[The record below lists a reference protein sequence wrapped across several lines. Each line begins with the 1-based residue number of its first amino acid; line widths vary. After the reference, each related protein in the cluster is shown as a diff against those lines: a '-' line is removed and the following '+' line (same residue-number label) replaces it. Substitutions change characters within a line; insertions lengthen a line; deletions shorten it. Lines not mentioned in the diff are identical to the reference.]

1 MLPFHSDLWGDV
13 LVLKK
18 IFEGGGG
25 VVEGDGGEGWSFL
38 GLKGEVGVHAEG
50 TCQNGCEW
58 GRFNFTKVF
67 CKLALSFS
75 QFFRIT

>member
-18 IFEGGGG
+18 MFEDGEGG
-25 VVEGDGGEGWSFL
+25 GWSFL

-75 QFFRIT
+75 QFFRIA